1 MAMSL
6 STPFKR
12 ITRHKAIPPAAPLT
26 SIAGHFYPYFEAQP
40 TRIIRKADE
49 SPETS
54 PDDGLPVPPRA
65 LFAGYGHSPAD
76 YLASG
81 RDHHQAMMTILASSG
96 LELAEGDRILDFG
109 CAAGRMLRCF
119 KDLAAGHEIWGV
131 DIRADHILWCQ
142 QHLSPP
148 FRFATTTTYPHLPF
162 EDNSFD
168 LIYAG
173 SVFTH
178 IGDLEDAWL
187 LELRRI
193 LRPGGFL
200 YATVHDNHAI
210 SVILSSPPGH
220 WLHESVLRRQICE
233 LEAQYNFLAGGFEMM
248 SITIEPG
255 NAQVFHDR
263 EFLRKRWGQFLTI
276 HSFHAE
282 AYGYQTAVVL
292 SK

>member
-1 MAMSL
+1 M
-6 STPFKR
+6 PV
-12 ITRHKAIPPAAPLT
+12 T
-26 SIAGHFYPYFEAQP
+26 SIAGHFYPYFEAEP
-40 TRIIRKADE
+40 TRIIRDGGE
-49 SPETS
+49 SLERG
-54 PDDGLPVPPRA
+54 PDDGLPVPPRS
-65 LFAGYGHSPAD
+65 LFVGYGDSPAS

-81 RDHHQAMMTILASSG
+81 RDHYQAMMTILTSSG
-96 LELAEGDRILDFG
+96 LELTETDRILDFG

-119 KDLAAGHEIWGV
+119 KDQAAVREIWGV
-131 DIRADHILWCQ
+131 DIRAEHILWCQ

-162 EDNSFD
+162 EDNSFG

-178 IGDLEDAWL
+178 LGDLEDSWL

-193 LRPGGFL
+193 LRPGGLL

-210 SVILSSPPGH
+210 SVVLASPPGH
-220 WLHESVLRRQICE
+220 WLHESVLHRHICE
-233 LEAQYNFLAGGFEMM
+233 LEAQYSFLATGFGMM

-263 EFLRKRWGQFLTI
+263 DFLGRRWGQLLDI
-276 HSFHAE
+276 LSFHDE
-282 AYGYQTAVVL
+282 AYAYQTAVL
-292 SK
+292 MRK